1 MLEGYNRVWDKVSN
15 LMKKELDSEPLY
27 NGIIYKLK
35 FYDGK
40 LKRNFHDEL
49 PKEPSHCLFASDINR
64 LFLRWAKTIT
74 QKCSCCKRK

>member
-1 MLEGYNRVWDKVSN
+1 MFEGYDRVWGKVSN

-40 LKRNFHDEL
+40 IKRNFHDEF
-49 PKEPSHCLFASDINR
+49 PKEPSHCLIDFVFKMSKNYYPKVFM
-64 LFLRWAKTIT
+64 L
-74 QKCSCCKRK
+74 QKKIR